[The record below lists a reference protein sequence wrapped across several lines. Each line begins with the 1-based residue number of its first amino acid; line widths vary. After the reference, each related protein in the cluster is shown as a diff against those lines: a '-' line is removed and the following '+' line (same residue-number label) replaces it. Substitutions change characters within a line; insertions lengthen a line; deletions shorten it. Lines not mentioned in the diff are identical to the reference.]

1 MGGGR
6 TPGPKTAKQQTHSW
20 GQVTGGKEGGLVV
33 LRGSELQSDLGGTK
47 KANQKEKSISISE
60 LDTALSCP

>member
-1 MGGGR
+1 MAR
-6 TPGPKTAKQQTHSW
+6 
-20 GQVTGGKEGGLVV
+20 EGGLVV